1 LELSRTLIVAVAA
14 AGSFQIPS
22 APTLAND
29 RLQAVKAYLSHR
41 TAPFPFSG
49 AVLVTVGDRVL
60 LDEAYGEAD
69 LELHVSNRPTTLFR
83 IGSLTKPFT
92 ATATMALV
100 EHDKLALTDAVCKY
114 VQSCPTEWSSVQI
127 SHLLSHT
134 SGIPDLFG
142 DVAAVPIERTRAAI
156 DAAVQAAHNTRLDSA
171 AGTTYAYSNFNY
183 MLLGYIIEVASGQ
196 LWFDVVRERILKPA
210 GLANTVY
217 DDVWAIV
224 PDRARGYEFVNGWR
238 NVTYKDYAGFSA
250 GGLLSTTH
258 DVARFGRMFAKGLL
272 VKPSTVADMATPRR
286 GDYGYGWQI
295 KHYFGRRAFNHS
307 GGTYGFASH
316 VAVYPED
323 DVVVAVLSNLE
334 NEPAKTTACNI
345 AAMLFGSPPSS
356 LSGCPAS

>member
-1 LELSRTLIVAVAA
+1 VVSRTLIVAVAA
-14 AGSFQIPS
+14 ASAFQIPS
-22 APTLAND
+22 PPPLAND
-29 RLQAVKAYLSHR
+29 RLQSVEAYLSHR

-49 AVLVTVGDRVL
+49 AVSVTLGNRVV
-60 LDEAYGEAD
+60 LDEAYGDAD
-69 LELHVSNRPTTLFR
+69 IELHVANRPTTLFR

-100 EHDKLALTDAVCKY
+100 EDGKLALTDGVCKY
-114 VQSCPTEWSSVQI
+114 VKPCLREWSSVQV

-156 DAAVQAAHNTRLDSA
+156 DAAIQAAHNTQLDSE
-171 AGTTYAYSNFNY
+171 AGTAYAYRNFNY
-183 MLLGYIIEVASGQ
+183 MLLGYIIELGSGQ
-196 LWFDVVRERILKPA
+196 RWFDVLRERVLKPA
-210 GLANTVY
+210 GLANTMY

-224 PDRARGYEFVNGWR
+224 RDRARGYEFVNGWR
-238 NVTYKDYAGFSA
+238 NVPYKDYAGFSA
-250 GGLLSTTH
+250 GGLLSTAQ
-258 DVARFGRMFAKGLL
+258 DVARFGRLFAKGLI
-272 VKPSTVADMATPRR
+272 VKPSTVTEMVTARR

-295 KHYFGRRAFNHS
+295 KHYFERRAFNHS

-316 VAVYPED
+316 VVVYPED
-323 DVVVAVLSNLE
+323 DVVIAVLSNVE

-345 AAMLFGSPPSS
+345 AAILFGSPASA